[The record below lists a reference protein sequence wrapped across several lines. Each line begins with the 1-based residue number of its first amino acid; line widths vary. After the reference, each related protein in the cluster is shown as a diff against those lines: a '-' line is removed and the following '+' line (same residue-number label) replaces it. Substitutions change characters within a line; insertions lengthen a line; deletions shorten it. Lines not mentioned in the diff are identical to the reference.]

1 MAVMS
6 RSLLKSTI
14 SLGFASATLGIIMY
28 ILGATWAA
36 VIEISVCSGLVTVIF
51 ISAISLSNMNKDDL
65 RKKYNDKERTA
76 YLPIVLIV
84 TGVILVVVALATDF
98 TLPGAT
104 SLLSEDFREVLW
116 NSRQIDV
123 IGQMIAILVGGIAVV
138 VLFRDSKL
146 K

>member
-1 MAVMS
+1 
-6 RSLLKSTI
+6 
-14 SLGFASATLGIIMY
+14 
-28 ILGATWAA
+28 
-36 VIEISVCSGLVTVIF
+36 
-51 ISAISLSNMNKDDL
+51 MNKDDL